1 MISIYLEVQYT
12 ISIYCIMRF
21 KKKYNFS
28 ERCKES
34 ARIMKKYPSRVPII
48 CERGSS
54 ENIVPQI
61 DKKKYLVPVDLTM
74 GQFMYV
80 IRKRLTL
87 SPEMGLYIFIN
98 EKMPSM
104 TALIGSIH
112 KEDRES
118 DGFLYVRYSGE
129 NTFGGK

>member
-1 MISIYLEVQYT
+1 
-12 ISIYCIMRF
+12 MRF

-34 ARIMKKYPSRVPII
+34 ARIMKNYPSRVPVI

-54 ENIVPQI
+54 EAIVPAI

-74 GQFMYV
+74 GQFMFV
-80 IRKRLTL
+80 IRKRMTL
-87 SPEMGLYIFIN
+87 APEVGLYIFIN
-98 EKMPSM
+98 KKMPPMS
-104 TALIGSIH
+104 AFIGTIY
-112 KEDRES
+112 KEDADS

-129 NTFGGK
+129 NTFG

>member
-1 MISIYLEVQYT
+1 
-12 ISIYCIMRF
+12 MRF

-34 ARIMKKYPSRVPII
+34 ARIMKKYPSRVPVI